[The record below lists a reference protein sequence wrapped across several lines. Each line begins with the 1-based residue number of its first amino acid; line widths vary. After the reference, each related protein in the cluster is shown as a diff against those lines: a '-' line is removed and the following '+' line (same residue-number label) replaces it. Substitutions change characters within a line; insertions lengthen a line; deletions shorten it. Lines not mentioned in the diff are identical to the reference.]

1 MCPGKDGHSQCMRAE
16 YTATQLDFNE
26 QISEMEPQRRSWH
39 LMRHPGLCGLRAVI
53 CALIV
58 LALCVVLTLIPRK
71 GTDPEPVM
79 NGTASVS
86 HTLGPRRLR
95 ETANGYMASLSD
107 SWMDHPSPP
116 HPYATDMWW
125 RLANHTVK
133 EYGSKNCYVCTRGG
147 SRGGARGAP
156 APVEIWLAPEVP
168 LSCQSSLIYI
178 KLSIGCVGSSFEN
191 QPAQRFLTTTV
202 SAVFSVT
209 VFVAF
214 TGSTYSK
221 L

>member
-1 MCPGKDGHSQCMRAE
+1 
-16 YTATQLDFNE
+16 
-26 QISEMEPQRRSWH
+26 
-39 LMRHPGLCGLRAVI
+39 MRHTGLCGLRAVI

-58 LALCVVLTLIPRK
+58 LALCIVLTLIPRK

-116 HPYATDMWW
+116 HPYATNMWW

-133 EYGSKNCYVCTRGG
+133 EYGSKNCYVCTVPTQHHWSGLVASSRSQHINLHGYGG
-147 SRGGARGAP
+147 
-156 APVEIWLAPEVP
+156 
-168 LSCQSSLIYI
+168 C
-178 KLSIGCVGSSFEN
+178 GSS
-191 QPAQRFLTTTV
+191 
-202 SAVFSVT
+202 
-209 VFVAF
+209 
-214 TGSTYSK
+214 
-221 L
+221 

>member
-95 ETANGYMASLSD
+95 ETAMVIWLAYLTPGWTIPALLIHTLLN
-107 SWMDHPSPP
+107 
-116 HPYATDMWW
+116 MWW

-133 EYGSKNCYVCTRGG
+133 EYGSKNCYVCTQFPHSTTEWTGG
-147 SRGGARGAP
+147 LIKITTHQPS
-156 APVEIWLAPEVP
+156 WLWWLWQQLISMTIRAMCPICKTRDGQ
-168 LSCQSSLIYI
+168 LSD
-178 KLSIGCVGSSFEN
+178 
-191 QPAQRFLTTTV
+191 
-202 SAVFSVT
+202 
-209 VFVAF
+209 
-214 TGSTYSK
+214 
-221 L
+221 

>member
-116 HPYATDMWW
+116 HPYATNMWW

-133 EYGSKNCYVCTRGG
+133 EYGSKNCYVCTQFPHSTTEWTGG
-147 SRGGARGAP
+147 LIKITTHQPS
-156 APVEIWLAPEVP
+156 WLWWLWQQLISMTIRATMCPICKTRDGQ
-168 LSCQSSLIYI
+168 LSD
-178 KLSIGCVGSSFEN
+178 
-191 QPAQRFLTTTV
+191 
-202 SAVFSVT
+202 
-209 VFVAF
+209 
-214 TGSTYSK
+214 
-221 L
+221 

>member
-1 MCPGKDGHSQCMRAE
+1 MKVHITWLLSELCGNFPLFCILFLKRGGTNKCILKDGHSQCMRAE

-39 LMRHPGLCGLRAVI
+39 VMRHPGLCGLRAVI

-116 HPYATDMWW
+116 DPYATNMWW

-133 EYGSKNCYVCTRGG
+133 EYGSKNCYVCTQFPH
-147 SRGGARGAP
+147 S
-156 APVEIWLAPEVP
+156 
-168 LSCQSSLIYI
+168 
-178 KLSIGCVGSSFEN
+178 
-191 QPAQRFLTTTV
+191 TTGV
-202 SAVFSVT
+202 D
-209 VFVAF
+209 
-214 TGSTYSK
+214 
-221 L
+221 